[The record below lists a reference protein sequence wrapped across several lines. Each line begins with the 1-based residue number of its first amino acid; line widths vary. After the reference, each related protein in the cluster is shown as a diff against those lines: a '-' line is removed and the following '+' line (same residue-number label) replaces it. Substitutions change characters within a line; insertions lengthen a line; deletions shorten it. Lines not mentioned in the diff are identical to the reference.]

1 MNRHDILLKITTE
14 SESVS
19 DTDLLQHLACVRR
32 VLRTS
37 EEQIMRTQ
45 MYHALL
51 LATLW
56 RRKLQKAKQETQ
68 QGVVRT
74 SCEQVKELGNL
85 GISMTEFQGLFH
97 DAMNVAR
104 EIQGLELGSDVGG
117 DFFRDWDS
125 QASSVIGSPAGV

>member
-1 MNRHDILLKITTE
+1 MTFWFKITTD
-14 SESVS
+14 SESVN

-56 RRKLQKAKQETQ
+56 RRKLQKAKQEAQ
-68 QGVVRT
+68 HGVVQT
-74 SCEQVKELGNL
+74 SCERVKELGDVD
-85 GISMTEFQGLFH
+85 ISMTEFQGLLH

-104 EIQGLELGSDVGG
+104 EIQSRECGSNAGG
-117 DFFRDWDS
+117 EFFRDWDS
-125 QASSVIGSPAGV
+125 QASSVIDSPAAGSVT